1 MAKKKT
7 TSKATKAS
15 TTNKTT
21 KKSTTRK
28 ASAQSKAKAKPTVK
42 KTITKKNIICHVER
56 LKMVKEV
63 AFLNACKRN
72 FSNGDELGDW
82 LSAEKEVSSRLS
94 I

>member
-7 TSKATKAS
+7 TSKAS

-28 ASAQSKAKAKPTVK
+28 ASTQSKAKPTVK

-56 LKMVKEV
+56 LKMVKKV

-82 LSAEKEVSSRLS
+82 LAAEKEVSSRLS